1 MINPWNPLTPPG
13 AASTDQPSQT
23 NWHDAAH
30 LQQRWW
36 SDWLEAGNIWLSW
49 WYSTLPPM
57 PWPPAGTVLP
67 AQQVDG
73 SSQTAGQAPTQHN
86 AAAPAPSPSATPPA
100 TARKSRAQSARHH

>member
-1 MINPWNPLTPPG
+1 MINPWTPLKPPG
-13 AASTDQPSQT
+13 APSTDQPSQID
-23 NWHDAAH
+23 WHDAAH

-36 SDWLEAGNIWLSW
+36 TDWLEAGNIWLSW

-67 AQQVDG
+67 SQQID
-73 SSQTAGQAPTQHN
+73 SSSPAAGQAPTQHP
-86 AAAPAPSPSATPPA
+86 ATPAPSPSVAPPA